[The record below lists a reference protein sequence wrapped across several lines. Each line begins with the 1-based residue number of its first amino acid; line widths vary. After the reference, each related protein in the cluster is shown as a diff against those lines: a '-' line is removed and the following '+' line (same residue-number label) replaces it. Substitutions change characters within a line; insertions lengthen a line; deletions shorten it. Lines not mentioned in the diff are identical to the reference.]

1 MTAEPVRDEVRL
13 FRAPVGWLN
22 ARGSAVVT
30 EISGDTIRVT
40 ARDEAVDSVR
50 VHGDAFAARPDSA
63 LGRINQIRGRRMLA
77 LFARDSLRWMKVWPA
92 AEAVYFRAD
101 DAGALEGAVRFS
113 ADSLAFRFRGDD
125 LRDVRGVRGIE
136 GTYYDL
142 GLIPEPLRLDGFRYE
157 PERRP
162 TRAALLGDAP
172 LRDLPPAPD
181 GPAPAEPLR
190 EDEPPLGPGEPAG
203 IFLP

>member
-1 MTAEPVRDEVRL
+1 MRDEVWLYRD
-13 FRAPVGWLN
+13 PVGWLN

-30 EISGDTIRVT
+30 EISGDSIRVA

-50 VHGDAFAARPDSA
+50 VFGRAFAARRDST
-63 LGRINQIRGRRMLA
+63 LDRIDQIRGQQMLA
-77 LFARDSLRWMKVWPA
+77 LFARDSLRWMHVWPT

-113 ADSLAFRFRGDD
+113 ADSLAFRFDGDA
-125 LRDVRGVRGIE
+125 LRRVQGVRGVQ

-142 GLIPEPLRLDGFRYE
+142 DLIPEPLRLEGFRYT

-162 TRAALLGDAP
+162 TRARLLVDNP
-172 LRDLPPAPD
+172 LDRRRPPPDPGPAPD
-181 GPAPAEPLR
+181 PAPVLPEASSTSETAEA
-190 EDEPPLGPGEPAG
+190 DT
-203 IFLP
+203 